1 MADFNAKL
9 RKGREEKVVGIH
21 GQGIRNMRGEKR
33 VEWSS
38 TNNLI
43 SGINMFLVN
52 NKKKKEMVMERAQE
66 RKTETRSITSRFAKN
81 HLDMSFSRQIPNL
94 EQTVIVVML

>member
-1 MADFNAKL
+1 
-9 RKGREEKVVGIH
+9 
-21 GQGIRNMRGEKR
+21 MRGEKR

>member
-9 RKGREEKVVGIH
+9 RKGREEKVGTN

-52 NKKKKEMVMERAQE
+52 NNNKKKEMVMERAQE

-94 EQTVIVVML
+94 EQTLIVVML